1 MIGITG
7 SYNCDNNFLEKI
19 KDPFLNFNSKNF
31 KNLNININYTDNDI
45 NGTFYKIDKSNF
57 CLVLGDI
64 FDDRVMENKI
74 SKSLL
79 VYKIYKSKGINEIL
93 KINGNFLFIISDK
106 KNFYIGKSD
115 NSVIPLFYNFKK
127 NKLSFSY
134 DLTQTIKIAKNDIK
148 FNYANVFTPI
158 LCGGIHL
165 DNSTFFK
172 NYFKLESGTF
182 ISIKKNKFNLSNFKY
197 FSFIEKK
204 DMGSD
209 YYITHTKSILEDSIK
224 KRIKKFNKIKLGLSG
239 GLDSRIIFGIIKN
252 LEINLETFTYGTGNF
267 IENKIASDLAK
278 INRNKHFFYNIKKNE
293 YLINSDKVLINSS
306 GILTTNMSPQINVYK
321 KLKEKNSSL
330 IFGTFLD
337 FLIGNSAYSEKIYN
351 IKNLNSLKNLYI
363 KDYLFKYSKTEFLKL
378 FQVKKCGQNIYDE
391 IVYKV
396 FSSLE
401 NINYDNIPNLNNS
414 FFFTNR
420 GKRWHNQTLISSSFY
435 NQLIIPSYD
444 NRFLNFVSSIPSK
457 YKKNDF
463 LRISLMQRLD
473 KKINNIILNKSLLP
487 ANTDPKT
494 SNQAILNQNKRLSFL
509 RKKWAKNNYLKKY
522 STSYFFDANFSEWI
536 TKEKKFQNFLY
547 ERLFNNSLFKNFL
560 NMEHLEKIFNKQ
572 LMGKDDNF
580 KLLIFICDYQ
590 TYIKKIKKKFNK
602 IFQCNHL

>member
-1 MIGITG
+1 MIGISG
-7 SYNCDNNFLEKI
+7 SYNFDNHFYEKI
-19 KDPFLNFNSKNF
+19 KDKFLNFDFKSF
-31 KNLNININYTDNDI
+31 KNLNIDINYTDNDFE
-45 NGTFYKIDKSNF
+45 GTLHKIDNSNF

-64 FDDRVMENKI
+64 FEDKVIENKI

-79 VYKIYKSKGINEIL
+79 VYKIYKSKGVNEIL
-93 KINGNFLFIISDK
+93 KINGNFLFLILDK
-106 KNFYIGKSD
+106 NNFFIGKSD

-134 DLTQTIKIAKNDIK
+134 DLTQTIKIAKSDIK
-148 FNYANVFTPI
+148 LNYINIFTPI

-172 NYFKLESGTF
+172 NYLKLESGTF
-182 ISIKKNKFNLSNFKY
+182 ISIKKNNFKLSKFKY

-209 YYITHTKSILEDSIK
+209 YYITYTKSILENSIK
-224 KRIKKFNKIKLGLSG
+224 KRIKNINKIKLGLSG

-252 LEINLETFTYGTGNF
+252 FKINLNTFTYGTGNF
-267 IENKIASDLAK
+267 IENKIASDLSK
-278 INRNKHFFYNIKKNE
+278 INKNKHFFYNIKKNE
-293 YLINSDKVLINSS
+293 YLINSDMALINSS
-306 GILTTNMSPQINVYK
+306 GILTTNMSPQINIYN

-337 FLIGNSAYSEKIYN
+337 YLVGNSAYSEKIYN
-351 IKNLNSLKNLYI
+351 IKNINSLKNLYI
-363 KDYLFKYSKTEFLKL
+363 KNYLFKYSKNEFIKL
-378 FQVKKCGQNIYDE
+378 FQIKKFGQNIYDE
-391 IVYKV
+391 IVDKV
-396 FSSLE
+396 FLSLE
-401 NINYDNIPNLNNS
+401 NINYDNVPNLNNS

-420 GKRWHNQTLISSSFY
+420 GKRWHNQTLISSSMY
-435 NQLIIPSYD
+435 NQIIIPSYD
-444 NRFLNFVSSIPSK
+444 SRFLNFVSSIPSK

-463 LRISLMQRLD
+463 LRIGLMQRLD

-487 ANTDPKT
+487 ANTDPKV
-494 SNQAILNQNKRLSFL
+494 SNQAILNQKKRLNFL
-509 RKKWAKNNYLKKY
+509 RKKWAQSNFLNKY

-536 TKEKKFQNFLY
+536 SKEKKFQSFVH
-547 ERLFNNSLFKNFL
+547 ERLLNNSIFKNFL
-560 NMEHLEKIFNKQ
+560 DLKHLEKIFKKQ

-590 TYIKKIKKKFNK
+590 TYIKKIKKKFSK
-602 IFQCNHL
+602 IF